1 MSTQPRHADARM
13 AVLIGFFE
21 QLDRASLARIDSVY
35 APGARFKDPF
45 NEVEGTP
52 AIAAIFGHMFD
63 TMTAPRF
70 IVRDAVVQGDD
81 AFLTWDFVFESTT
94 LRRAPDGGTRQ
105 CIRGASHLRLD
116 AQGRITDHRDYW
128 DAAEELHEK
137 LPVIGAL
144 MRWLR
149 RRLATPTAG
158 KAG

>member
-1 MSTQPRHADARM
+1 M
-13 AVLIGFFE
+13 AVLIDYFE
-21 QLDRASLARIDSVY
+21 QLDRQGLTRIDTVY
-35 APGARFKDPF
+35 AADARFKDPF
-45 NEVEGTP
+45 NEVRGTA

-81 AFLTWDFVFESTT
+81 AFLTWDFVFESTA

-149 RRLATPTAG
+149 RRLAAPVVPPA
-158 KAG
+158 A

>member
-1 MSTQPRHADARM
+1 M
-13 AVLIGFFE
+13 AVLIGYFE
-21 QLDRASLARIDSVY
+21 QLSRAELARIDAIYTPDAV
-35 APGARFKDPF
+35 FKDPF
-45 NEVEGTP
+45 NEVRGPP

-94 LRRAPDGGTRQ
+94 LRRAPDGSARQ
-105 CIRGASHLRLD
+105 CIRGASHLKLD
-116 AQGRITDHRDYW
+116 ANGRIAVHRDYW

-137 LPVIGAL
+137 LPLIGAL

-149 RRLATPTAG
+149 RRLATPSR
-158 KAG
+158 

>member
-1 MSTQPRHADARM
+1 M
-13 AVLIGFFE
+13 AVLIDYFE
-21 QLDRASLARIDSVY
+21 QLDRQGLTRIDTVY
-35 APGARFKDPF
+35 AADARFKDPF
-45 NEVEGTP
+45 NEVRGTA

-81 AFLTWDFVFESTT
+81 AFLTWDFVFESTA

-116 AQGRITDHRDYW
+116 AQGRISDHRDYW

-137 LPVIGAL
+137 LPVIGTL

-149 RRLATPTAG
+149 RRLAAPVVPPA
-158 KAG
+158 A

>member
-1 MSTQPRHADARM
+1 
-13 AVLIGFFE
+13 
-21 QLDRASLARIDSVY
+21 
-35 APGARFKDPF
+35 
-45 NEVEGTP
+45 
-52 AIAAIFGHMFD
+52 MFD

-158 KAG
+158 